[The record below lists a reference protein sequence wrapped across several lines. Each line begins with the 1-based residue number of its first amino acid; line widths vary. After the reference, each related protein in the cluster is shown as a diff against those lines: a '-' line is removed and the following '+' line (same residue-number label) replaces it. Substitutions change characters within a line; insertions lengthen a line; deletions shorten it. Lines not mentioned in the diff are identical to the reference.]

1 MTSPVSTLIDVGG
14 ANAIFNHMAVAC
26 AQCADVPN
34 AGQCPQAQLHLTIV
48 PGVEARQ
55 HQAAR
60 VGRMPMT
67 SLSMEAGAHLRV
79 PLPGRLLES
88 GGKGYQ
94 PSDPRINKR
103 PPEATRWPMSWW
115 M

>member
-48 PGVEARQ
+48 PGGGGTAAPSCARRT
-55 HQAAR
+55 HANDIIVDGGGRSPTR
-60 VGRMPMT
+60 V
-67 SLSMEAGAHLRV
+67 
-79 PLPGRLLES
+79 
-88 GGKGYQ
+88 
-94 PSDPRINKR
+94 
-103 PPEATRWPMSWW
+103 ATWKVA
-115 M
+115 